1 MLKSKQPLTQS
12 FRNAARGL
20 YHTAGERSFF
30 IQLCMGGVALILAF
44 VLALSLLERVMII
57 LLVALVL
64 ALETFNT
71 AIEILLDHV
80 TPEQHSSV
88 ARIKD
93 VMAAGVFIISLCAL
107 IIGILIFADALM
119 PSLRYA

>member
-1 MLKSKQPLTQS
+1 MLKAKQPLTQS

-20 YHTAGERSFF
+20 YHATGERSFF
-30 IQLCMGGVALILAF
+30 IQLCMGIVALALAF
-44 VLALSLLERVMII
+44 VLSLSLIERII
-57 LLVALVL
+57 IMLLVALVL
-64 ALETFNT
+64 ALEAFNT

-80 TPEQHSSV
+80 TPEQHNSV

-107 IIGILIFADALM
+107 IIGILIFADA
-119 PSLRYA
+119 